1 MALVT
6 LDLFPEVG
14 QSKTRHLLQTMA
26 AGLSS
31 TTVWHKSLRN
41 ITVISGENLD
51 KFVNKQGVG
60 KQTSVRGYKFFL
72 EGYIHNVEGLYTT
85 VLGSYMLSSLL
96 KLQLINQSLC

>member
-1 MALVT
+1 MLRTSDTLLALVT
-6 LDLFPEVG
+6 LDLYPEVG

-26 AGLSS
+26 ATLSN

-60 KQTSVRGYKFFL
+60 KQT
-72 EGYIHNVEGLYTT
+72 TAT
-85 VLGSYMLSSLL
+85 VIVTLQPRAVQSFALSPPV
-96 KLQLINQSLC
+96 